1 LDIALNTMIATSA
14 DLAGDRAVIA
24 RAEAI
29 RADVAAASDEI
40 ETTRRL
46 PPHLLDKLHDARL
59 FRLMLPRSTEGI
71 ETDPVTFFH
80 VIEAIAKADAST
92 AWCLSQAGGCAMSAA
107 YLDLPVARAVFGDR
121 RAVLAWG
128 PGPKVRAVECE
139 GGYRVTGVW
148 AFASGGRHATWLGAH
163 CPIYQADGSPRL
175 KSNGVRE
182 ERTMLVRTE
191 DVEWT
196 DIWNTVGLRGTASDQ
211 FALNDFFVQSD
222 HSITREFDRECREDG
237 PLYRMGAGTCYQV
250 GFAGV
255 ACGIARSALDD
266 FVEVARNKVPRGAK
280 GALRDNAVVQTGLAQ
295 AEVNLRAAR
304 GFVLQSMAEI
314 WKELCAGATITLAQ
328 RMTIRMAATHAIHTA
343 REAVDFAYNAAGA
356 TAIFE
361 NHPLERRFRDIH
373 TVTQQLQGQL
383 RHFETVGAWM
393 MGVDADLS
401 FV

>member
-1 LDIALNTMIATSA
+1 VETLAANSA
-14 DLAGDRAVIA
+14 DLAGDRSVIA
-24 RAEAI
+24 RAEAVS
-29 RADVAAASDEI
+29 AAVAAASDEI
-40 ETTRRL
+40 EASRRL
-46 PPHLLDKLHDARL
+46 PPALLDRLHEAKL
-59 FRLMLPRSTEGI
+59 FRLLLPRSSNGI

-80 VIEAIAKADAST
+80 VIETVARADGST

-107 YLDLPVARAVFGDR
+107 YLDLPVARAIFGNDP

-128 PGPKVRAVECE
+128 PGPKVKATECD
-139 GGYRVTGVW
+139 GGYKVTGVW

-163 CPIYQADGSPRL
+163 CPIFKADGSPKL
-175 KSNGVRE
+175 EASGVPE

-211 FALNDFFVQSD
+211 FALNDFFVRSD
-222 HSITREFDRECREDG
+222 HSITREFDRECRESG
-237 PLYRMGAGTCYQV
+237 PLYRMGSGTCYQV

-255 ACGIARSALDD
+255 ACGIARGALDC
-266 FVEVARNKVPRGAK
+266 FVDVARNKVARGTK
-280 GALRDNAVVQTGLAQ
+280 SPLRDNAVVQSGLAQ

-304 GFVLQSMAEI
+304 GFVLQSMADI
-314 WKELCAGATITLAQ
+314 WKHLCAGALITVEQ
-328 RMTIRMAATHAIHTA
+328 RITVRMAATHAIHKA

-373 TVTQQLQGQL
+373 TVTQQLQGQI

-393 MGVDADLS
+393 MGVEADLT